1 MTAARRYRLVVFD
14 WDGTLMDSAAKIVN
28 CFRAAAR
35 DVGAPLPS
43 PDAVRGI
50 IGLGLS
56 EALAQLFPGADD
68 DQRRRLTE
76 AYRDHFLERDVTRTG
91 LFPGV
96 PEGLATLKGE
106 DFVLAVA
113 TGKARRGLDR
123 VLAETATRHLF
134 AASRCVDEA
143 VSKPHPQMLWDILG
157 HTGIDARETLMV
169 GDTTFDLQMAA
180 AAGMDALAVS
190 YGAHP
195 VESLLAENPRDCL
208 GDFDEV
214 VRWIRT
220 S

>member
-1 MTAARRYRLVVFD
+1 MSARRYALVVFD
-14 WDGTLMDSAAKIVN
+14 WDGTLMDSEAKIVN
-28 CFRAAAR
+28 CFRCAAA
-35 DVGAPLPS
+35 DVGAPVPA
-43 PDAVRGI
+43 PEAVRGI

-56 EALAQLFPGADD
+56 EALAQLFPAAGVLERD
-68 DQRRRLTE
+68 RLTA
-76 AYRDHFLERDVTRTG
+76 AYREHFLERDATRMT

-96 PEGLATLKGE
+96 AEGLVQLRESG
-106 DFVLAVA
+106 FLLGVA

-123 VLAETATRHLF
+123 VLDETGTRHLF

-143 VSKPHPQMLWDILG
+143 VSKPHPQMLRDILAA
-157 HTGIDARETLMV
+157 TGIGARDALMV

-195 VESLLAENPRDCL
+195 VEPLLAEEPRDCL
-208 GDFDEV
+208 DEFAEV
-214 VRWIRT
+214 VRWIHE

>member
-1 MTAARRYRLVVFD
+1 MNSRRYRMVVFD

-35 DVGAPLPS
+35 DVDVPVPS

-50 IGLGLS
+50 IGLGLT
-56 EALAQLFPGADD
+56 EALAELFPGTSELE
-68 DQRRRLTE
+68 RSRLME
-76 AYRDHFLERDVTRTG
+76 AYRVHFLERDETYTG

-96 PEGLATLKGE
+96 AAGLATLRDDE
-106 DFVLAVA
+106 FVLAIA

-123 VLAETATRHLF
+123 VLGETAVGHLF

-143 VSKPHPQMLWDILG
+143 VSKPHPQMLRDILA
-157 HTGIDARETLMV
+157 HTRIDSRDALMV
-169 GDTTFDLQMAA
+169 GDTTFDLKMATA
-180 AAGMDALAVS
+180 AEMDALAVS

-195 VESLLAENPRDCL
+195 VEPLLAENPVGCVD
-208 GDFDEV
+208 DFAAV
-214 VRWIRT
+214 VRWIRE

>member
-1 MTAARRYRLVVFD
+1 MARRYRMVVFD

-35 DVGAPLPS
+35 DAGAPVPS

-50 IGLGLS
+50 IGLGLG
-56 EALAQLFPGADD
+56 EALAQLFPAADESE
-68 DQRRRLTE
+68 RRRLTE
-76 AYRDHFLERDVTRTG
+76 SYRDHFLERDATRTG

-96 PEGLATLKGE
+96 TEGLATLKE
-106 DFVLAVA
+106 DAFVLAVA

-123 VLAETATRHLF
+123 VLEETATGHLF
-134 AASRCVDEA
+134 TTSRCVDEA
-143 VSKPHPQMLWDILG
+143 VSKPHPQMLRDILDQ
-157 HTGIDARETLMV
+157 TQIEARDALMV
-169 GDTTFDLQMAA
+169 GDTTFDLKMAA

-195 VESLLAENPRDCL
+195 VEPLLAENPRDCL
-208 GDFDEV
+208 DSFDEV

-220 S
+220 G